1 MSEPRF
7 SRHALVQ
14 LCRRRITIG
23 AVVLALRHG
32 HFEIDGH
39 PKRHRVRVLPSTVA
53 SCPLLKPWHGL
64 VVVVAR
70 DGSVVSAWMDRP
82 GRRAA

>member
-7 SRHALVQ
+7 TRHALVQ
-14 LCRRRITIG
+14 LCRRGITIS
-23 AVVLALRHG
+23 AVVRALGHG
-32 HFEIDGH
+32 SFEIDGH
-39 PKRHRVRVLPSTVA
+39 PDRHRVRVGPSAVGR
-53 SCPLLKPWHGL
+53 CPALKLWQGL

-70 DGSVVSAWMDRP
+70 DGSIISAWMDRP